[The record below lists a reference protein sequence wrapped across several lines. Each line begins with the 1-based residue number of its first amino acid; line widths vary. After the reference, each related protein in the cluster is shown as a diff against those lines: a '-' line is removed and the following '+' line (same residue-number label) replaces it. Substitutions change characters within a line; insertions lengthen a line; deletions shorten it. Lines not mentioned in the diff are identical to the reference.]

1 MTVTL
6 LVLHAILAL
15 TSVIASVLGVQA
27 RTPERV
33 RSMAS
38 LLLASV
44 VSQTLV
50 GDVLYPIYLR
60 NAKPALLA
68 LSAGS
73 RSAADIF
80 EVKEHLAFFALVL
93 TVGAFALSRSEPKPT
108 TFLRVLFSGAHGT
121 IVLVATLGLV
131 VASLRTP

>member
-1 MTVTL
+1 MTVAL
-6 LVLHAILAL
+6 LIVHAILAL
-15 TSVIASVLGVQA
+15 TAATVSVLGVQA

-33 RSMAS
+33 RSVGS
-38 LLLASV
+38 WLLGAVGL
-44 VSQTLV
+44 QTAV

-60 NAKPALLA
+60 TAKPALRA

-80 EVKEHLAFFALVL
+80 EVKEHLAFLALVL
-93 TVGAFALSRSEPKPT
+93 AIGAFVVSRSEPKPT
-108 TFLRVLFSGAHGT
+108 IFVRVLFGGAHGA